1 MRIPTTIIIPL
12 SLMLACGVAA
22 AQPTP
27 PELKAQ
33 CTEAL
38 KNDKDWNAALFEQV
52 KVWHAGELKE
62 IADARHEQE
71 GAKIAKDKKHVI
83 LAYAAMWLLSV
94 GFLVFLWRRQQALR
108 AHIDQLKVEL
118 DKALKE
124 GK

>member
-1 MRIPTTIIIPL
+1 MRIATTITVL
-12 SLMLACGVAA
+12 LLLGGLAV

-33 CTEAL
+33 CTEAM

-52 KVWHAGELKE
+52 KVWHAGELRA

-71 GAKIAKDKKHVI
+71 ANKVAKDQRHVI
-83 LAYAAMWLLSV
+83 MAYAAMWLLSV
-94 GFLVFLWRRQQALR
+94 GFLIVMWRRQQALR
-108 AHIDQLKVEL
+108 AHIDTLKHEL